1 MARVRSLAF
10 AGKSVNA
17 TGHVEH
23 RGDGEKN
30 VVDFDAN
37 GLATVSDALAAS
49 LVEMY
54 PRQIELVPAGQEA
67 PVSKPKS

>member
-17 TGHVEH
+17 PGHTEQ
-23 RGDGEKN
+23 RSDNEKN

-49 LVEMY
+49 LVETY
-54 PRQIELVPAGQEA
+54 PRQIELAPAGQEA
-67 PVSKPKS
+67 PVSKPKA